1 MKDQYLISYR
11 LFCSRRKFSLYRFL
25 LQNKEV
31 SYEEILDYF
40 RSKSVTPPSLD
51 VFEKTKQKVL
61 DDTKPKVVEEIK
73 EVPEEPKKIE
83 KPKRKRRKRKN
94 EQSWMDRF
102 LFLHQG
108 SI

>member
-25 LQNKEV
+25 LQNKEI

-40 RSKSVTPPSLD
+40 RSKSVTPPSID
-51 VFEKTKQKVL
+51 IFEKTKQKVL
-61 DDTKPKVVEEIK
+61 DDIEPKVNETIK
-73 EVPEEPKKIE
+73 ETIEETKKVE

-94 EQSWMDRF
+94 E
-102 LFLHQG
+102 
-108 SI
+108 

>member
-25 LQNKEV
+25 LQNKEI

-40 RSKSVTPPSLD
+40 RSKSVTPPSID
-51 VFEKTKQKVL
+51 IFEKTKQKVL
-61 DDTKPKVVEEIK
+61 DDIAPKVDETIK
-73 EVPEEPKKIE
+73 ETIEETKKVE

-94 EQSWMDRF
+94 E
-102 LFLHQG
+102 
-108 SI
+108 